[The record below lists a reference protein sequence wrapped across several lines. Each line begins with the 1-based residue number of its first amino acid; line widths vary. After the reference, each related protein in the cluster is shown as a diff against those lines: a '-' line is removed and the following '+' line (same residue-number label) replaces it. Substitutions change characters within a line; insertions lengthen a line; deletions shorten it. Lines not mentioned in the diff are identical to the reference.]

1 MCGRRGA
8 PKTGSIATDEMGR
21 RSETA
26 GDAYFK
32 HAHHRL
38 LQQCT
43 GAIQA
48 KIHVEAPWRR
58 IKLGPEQTIHM
69 PLGQP
74 RLSSDL
80 GTRSEEHTSELKTL
94 MRISYALL
102 RLHKNTQ

>member
-1 MCGRRGA
+1 MFGRRGA

-58 IKLGPEQTIHM
+58 IKLGPEHTIHM
-69 PLGQP
+69 PLGPP
-74 RLSSDL
+74 RLSHDL
-80 GTRSEEHTSELKTL
+80 GTSQ
-94 MRISYALL
+94 RIFKMQYHSGAPIETP
-102 RLHKNTQ
+102 RTVIIE